1 MFRSKLRAL
10 NWKYILGEVLLIF
23 LGINLAIWFN
33 DWNADR
39 NLNEDKKIAIAKIEE
54 EIRNN
59 LTELIDA
66 RKENEH
72 LPSAIAGIKAMH
84 SDLHN
89 GILATPEELAKY
101 QREHPG
107 FFTTADSA
115 EIRDDKYLYEGDTYI
130 NLELAE
136 LTEIAWETTKDMGIA
151 NEFGFDCL
159 YELENMY
166 NVQRLVQKE
175 YTKSAEALQNND
187 IERLLRVLVF
197 IEQLDS
203 QLERDYKRTLDQIEI
218 CQ

>member
-1 MFRSKLRAL
+1 MFRSKLRGL

-59 LTELIDA
+59 QEELVDA

-84 SDLHN
+84 SNLHN
-89 GILATPEELAKY
+89 GILATPEQLSQY
-101 QREHPG
+101 QREHSG
-107 FFTTADSA
+107 FFTTTDSVV
-115 EIRDDKYLYEGDTYI
+115 IKDDQYLYEGETYI

-166 NVQRLVQKE
+166 NVQRLVQNE
-175 YTKSAEALQNND
+175 YTKAAEALQNNN
-187 IERLLRVLVF
+187 IERLVRVLVF
-197 IEQLDS
+197 IEQLDA
-203 QLERDYKRTLDQIEI
+203 QLERDYNRTLDQIEI
-218 CQ
+218 CH